1 MLIVNWTM
9 NCCNYCNCADLCR
22 TRQDVALDDRVS
34 SCCGRTY
41 YRNKPTV
48 DRRHWAS
55 TKLQPWPSPNHK
67 TLTELILSKLCS
79 YSLNTK
85 LSTGIHLKLYT
96 NVTFCF
102 SFWGLRPPD
111 HLARLLT
118 TWTPSIVKSWV
129 RLCCLHNWSIDPTQ
143 SDPTKLNNFDP
154 TRLDTTNL
162 DVCTSNVRVGLHTVS
177 NFILETNGQRYVC
190 LSVVSIRGV
199 HVMGGRGAMLHR
211 NLRGKEGGKILDQP
225 INTRHLVAWLSGKSL
240 KLLPP
245 DVTF

>member
-111 HLARLLT
+111 SYRDFFLGPHWGTSVSHTHWLGPLLE
-118 TWTPSIVKSWV
+118 IVWIHP
-129 RLCCLHNWSIDPTQ
+129 C
-143 SDPTKLNNFDP
+143 
-154 TRLDTTNL
+154 
-162 DVCTSNVRVGLHTVS
+162 
-177 NFILETNGQRYVC
+177 E
-190 LSVVSIRGV
+190 
-199 HVMGGRGAMLHR
+199 
-211 NLRGKEGGKILDQP
+211 
-225 INTRHLVAWLSGKSL
+225 
-240 KLLPP
+240 LPAS
-245 DVTF
+245 